1 MHLGL
6 REFKSPSDTSK
17 WEPSHSLTGN
27 SDGDPGQFPFLKGE
41 KGPDER
47 PICEVTGHVS
57 RHATPPTSYS
67 TRARRPSRPAAPPRR
82 RPPVGGPCSRRT
94 PGASA
99 WWLGLR

>member
-17 WEPSHSLTGN
+17 WEPSHSLTSN
-27 SDGDPGQFPFLKGE
+27 SDGDPGQFPPLKGE
-41 KGPDER
+41 KRPDER

-57 RHATPPTSYS
+57 RHATPRTSCS
-67 TRARRPSRPAAPPRR
+67 TRARRPSRPAARPAAGPPSAALA
-82 RPPVGGPCSRRT
+82 PAAH

-99 WWLGLR
+99 W